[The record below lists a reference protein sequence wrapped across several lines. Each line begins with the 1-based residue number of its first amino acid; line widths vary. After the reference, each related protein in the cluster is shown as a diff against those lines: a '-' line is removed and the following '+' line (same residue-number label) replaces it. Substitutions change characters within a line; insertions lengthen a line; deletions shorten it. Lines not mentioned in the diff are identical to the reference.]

1 MTIEL
6 KMLTWSICLGLV
18 YVLVAAQLVTR
29 QRGLQWNV
37 GNRDGEQ
44 KPLTGAASR
53 AARASANFL
62 ETFGFF
68 AAAVLAVTVS
78 NRNTPGTGLGAELYF
93 WARVAYLPIYVGGVP
108 YVRTVVW
115 AVSLWGLIKVIEGLF

>member
-44 KPLTGAASR
+44 KPLAGAASR
-53 AARASANFL
+53 AARASGNFL

-78 NRNTPGTGLGAELYF
+78 NRNTPGTALGAELYF

-108 YVRTVVW
+108 YVRTAVW